1 MSERLNVHLSALEE
15 LLRESGLQIVERK
28 AIPFGVQIV
37 LTDGLSRV
45 PLNIFTSGRISVQG
59 KPSDLQAKLDA
70 WAKQQEAT
78 FRGQAPEE
86 ERRSQVNILVV
97 APSRF
102 YQVRN
107 LLAALP
113 GARFVPPRGSAL
125 FRAEIEREHQDVA
138 VMLYPSGSLVIQGL
152 ASRLFDEI
160 TQTLSAYV
168 VKPLDWALVEGAPP
182 AEDERYAVLE
192 DGEASPA
199 LAWLQMHCD
208 PQVLWFA
215 RPSLF
220 YTLVAAAQLR
230 EAWLRENFHL
240 AEARVLVLPF
250 ARALGGFVTQLALH
264 LGWVEGG
271 AFTASPTLDVLR
283 GWWERLA
290 STAPDPPVQDAL
302 AVAWEA
308 LCDALRPEVVLQ
320 PTPPLR
326 PEDAEAQISAVLK
339 TITHFYRTWVA
350 PQNTPAAS
358 SSAPAE
364 DANDHAEAWI
374 GTDEAG
380 KGDVFG
386 PLVVAGVA
394 VTTETLPQ
402 LQALGVRDSKTLDD
416 ASILR
421 LAEAI
426 RTLCPH
432 EVLVLEP
439 QTYNALYPQHGS
451 NLNRLLAWAHAQ
463 VIVRLARQT
472 GINHALSDQFSAAH
486 ELEAAVAQEAPAV
499 HLQQYPQ
506 AERDPAVAA
515 ASILARAA
523 FLEGLHAL
531 QQRFEGVSIPLG
543 ATDPRVRQAVR
554 NIYERWGMDG
564 LRAAVKC
571 HFRTVTE
578 ALGDAPLHC

>member
-1 MSERLNVHLSALEE
+1 M
-15 LLRESGLQIVERK
+15 
-28 AIPFGVQIV
+28 
-37 LTDGLSRV
+37 
-45 PLNIFTSGRISVQG
+45 
-59 KPSDLQAKLDA
+59 
-70 WAKQQEAT
+70 
-78 FRGQAPEE
+78 
-86 ERRSQVNILVV
+86 
-97 APSRF
+97 
-102 YQVRN
+102 
-107 LLAALP
+107 
-113 GARFVPPRGSAL
+113 
-125 FRAEIEREHQDVA
+125 
-138 VMLYPSGSLVIQGL
+138 
-152 ASRLFDEI
+152 
-160 TQTLSAYV
+160 
-168 VKPLDWALVEGAPP
+168 
-182 AEDERYAVLE
+182 
-192 DGEASPA
+192 
-199 LAWLQMHCD
+199 
-208 PQVLWFA
+208 
-215 RPSLF
+215 
-220 YTLVAAAQLR
+220 
-230 EAWLRENFHL
+230 
-240 AEARVLVLPF
+240 LVLPF
-250 ARALGGFVTQLALH
+250 ARALGGFLTQLALH

-271 AFTASPTLDVLR
+271 AFTASPTLDALR

-290 STAPDPPVQDAL
+290 STAPDPQVQDAL

-308 LCDALRPEVVLQ
+308 LCDALHPEVVLQ

-339 TITHFYRTWVA
+339 TITHFYRTWAA

-472 GINHALSDQFSAAH
+472 GINHALSDQFSAAN